1 MTTEKKR
8 KALTV
13 RVDEDVL
20 KRAKM
25 LALQKDVSMQE
36 ILEKYLIGWVTREEK
51 KDANK
56 SGQ

>member
-13 RVDEDVL
+13 RVNEDLL

-25 LALQKDVSMQE
+25 LALQKDVSLQE
-36 ILEKYLIGWVTREEK
+36 ILEKYLIGWVTREER
-51 KDANK
+51 KDAEK
-56 SGQ
+56 SRQ